1 MPMIGFSFTALFAWT
16 YALKS
21 INSSNIKDI
30 RGKSIKSW
38 KITDSSRLKMCL
50 SNVLSLSQWQIA
62 AEFII
67 KRTTLNGNTKN
78 FELISKQDDCT
89 TTINLGIFRSEWG
102 YPLF

>member
-30 RGKSIKSW
+30 WGKSINSW

-67 KRTTLNGNTKN
+67 KRTALNGSTKN
-78 FELISKQDDCT
+78 FELISKQEDSIST
-89 TTINLGIFRSEWG
+89 LPLNVGIFRTE
-102 YPLF
+102 